1 LRSAATPVI
10 LRSAATKN
18 LLWLFKRADASLRSR
33 MTGGTMRVD
42 LFDYFLPGD
51 LIAQTARPR
60 GTSRLLVL
68 DRDTRAMAHRR
79 FADFPGLLREGDV
92 LVRNDVRVRMA
103 RLYGRDEEGRLVEI
117 FLLRSLGEGLRCWE
131 ALARPGRRA
140 KRGRSIR
147 FAEGLEGRVGQV
159 RDDSRREI
167 LFDRDVDAGLFER
180 IGNVPLPPYIHREP
194 GAPDRPEDREAYQ
207 TVFAK
212 EPLAVAA
219 PTAGLHFTN
228 SLLGEIRDRGVV
240 IADLTLAVGAAT
252 FKPVTSDETE
262 EHSFDPEDAFI
273 PSATLSEIARA
284 REERRRVVA
293 VGTTV
298 ARTLETAARLPE
310 GLEPGRDRR
319 FPADIFITPGF
330 EFRVVDA
337 LLTNFHL
344 PRSTLLMLI
353 CAFAGRENVLA
364 AYDAAIRERYL
375 FYSYGDAMFVT

>member
-1 LRSAATPVI
+1 
-10 LRSAATKN
+10 
-18 LLWLFKRADASLRSR
+18 
-33 MTGGTMRVD
+33 MRVD

-51 LIAQTARPR
+51 RIAQTARPR

-68 DRDTRAMAHRR
+68 DRETRAIAHRR
-79 FADFPGLLREGDV
+79 FVDFPGLLREGDV

-103 RLYGRDEEGRLVEI
+103 RLYGRDEESRLVEI
-117 FLLRSLGEGLRCWE
+117 FLLRPLGDGVRRWE

-140 KRGRSIR
+140 KRGTSIR
-147 FAEGLEGRVGQV
+147 FAEDLEGRVGEV
-159 RDDSRREI
+159 RGDGRREI
-167 LFDRDVDAGLFER
+167 LFDRDMDAGLLER
-180 IGNVPLPPYIHREP
+180 IGNVPLPPYIRREP
-194 GAPDRPEDREAYQ
+194 GAPDRPGDREAYQ

-212 EPLAVAA
+212 EPNAVAA
-219 PTAGLHFTN
+219 PTAGLHFTER
-228 SLLGEIRDRGVV
+228 LLAEIRERGVSIV
-240 IADLTLAVGAAT
+240 DLTLAVGAAT
-252 FKPVTSDETE
+252 FKPVTSGETE

-310 GLEPGRDRR
+310 GLEPGGDRR

-344 PRSTLLMLI
+344 PRSTLLMLVS
-353 CAFAGRENVLA
+353 AFAGRENVLA
-364 AYDAAIRERYL
+364 AYDTAIREGYL
-375 FYSYGDAMFVT
+375 FYSYGDAMFVTQEH